1 MSRQL
6 EQKQEERKARR
17 DKRVLLAVN
26 GGLEAGVERAGGR
39 LHGFSVK
46 LSEYDCLLTLRA
58 EFPGGAMVAFVGG
71 ADLPD
76 VLLKGSKAAKTD
88 GLRWKKD
95 KWARS

>member
-6 EQKQEERKARR
+6 EQGIEERAARR
-17 DKRVLLAVN
+17 DKRVLSAIH
-26 GGLEAGVERAGGR
+26 GGLEAGVARAGGQ
-39 LHGFSVK
+39 LGGFSVK

-76 VLLKGSKAAKTD
+76 VLIKGSRAARSD

-95 KWARS
+95 KWAK